1 MLAMEHFAF
10 GVLLHLVQLLLLRFQ
25 LRGRVDAGRDIPP
38 PPQMSMGVA
47 FTEHTDFSLLKK
59 QTKSKQKI

>member
-1 MLAMEHFAF
+1 MFGTDHNAF
-10 GVLLHLVQLLLLRFQ
+10 GVLLHIVQLLLLRFQ

-47 FTEHTDFSLLKK
+47 FTERTDVFLRKK
-59 QTKSKQKI
+59 PPINKH